1 MKLETTV
8 KAKTPSG
15 TLIFDKRD
23 WLCIVILPLF
33 LLLYFPS
40 GKRAFSNSRNQQEA
54 VGTRELR
61 PEIGTR
67 GLGLSSAFVSS
78 TDDATSPLWNPA
90 GLAALKHGDLI
101 YDLSQGT
108 LSFAYPIKPI
118 GTFGVNFIDFNR
130 LDRFLINRAANPI
143 GTFEIGNNQALFSY
157 AKKFGPVQLGANLG
171 YSRAPYPNSRWAQ
184 NYDVGILSKLT
195 PRFVVGMQYRDITG
209 VTIRDESG
217 HVLKTF
223 APQFALGAT
232 VIPHPVVR
240 YHTCFNL
247 TASSFGT
254 SLEIVSNPLSASIG
268 SNFSLDT
275 ENLYQS
281 WSLGL
286 SLKQWGKQAYY
297 TYLNRADC
305 EYKHLLAIGMH
316 FDLQRMFLGISQPN
330 RTGSQKERKPETSKY
345 TCTEIAKQHNID
357 VKLMLAIIYV
367 ESNFNPVAVSKTGAG
382 GLMQMIPGTAR
393 ELGLK
398 VPRYSNK
405 LNPSRNPNVD
415 ERFDPYKN
423 LNAGLTYFNKLLAK
437 YKDMT
442 LALGAYNIGPGKV
455 RVGGSLTSTGRKYVK
470 KVLTRYRLYSND
482 TAKTEAD
489 RKRLEI
495 ILNN

>member
-1 MKLETTV
+1 M
-8 KAKTPSG
+8 
-15 TLIFDKRD
+15 IFDKRE
-23 WLCIVILPLF
+23 WLHIVIF
-33 LLLYFPS
+33 CLLLLSYFPS
-40 GKRAFSNSRNQQEA
+40 GKNAFSISRPQQDD
-54 VGTRELR
+54 VGARELR

-67 GLGLSSAFVSS
+67 GLGLSGAFISS

-90 GLAALKHGDLI
+90 GLAALKHGNLI
-101 YDLSQGT
+101 YDFSQGA

-118 GTFGVNFIDFNR
+118 GTFGVNFVDFNR
-130 LDRFLINRAANPI
+130 LDRFLLNHTANPI
-143 GTFEIGNNQALFSY
+143 GTFELGNNQALFSY
-157 AKKFGPVQLGANLG
+157 AKKFGPVQLGVNTG
-171 YSRAPYPNSRWAQ
+171 YSRAPYSGSRWAP

-195 PRFVVGMQYRDITG
+195 PHILIGMQYRDITG
-209 VTIRDESG
+209 VTIRDENG
-217 HVLKTF
+217 QVLKNF
-223 APQFALGAT
+223 APQFAFGAT
-232 VIPHPVVR
+232 VIPHPAVR
-240 YHTCFNL
+240 GHTCFNF

-254 SLEIVSNPLSASIG
+254 SLEIVASPLSASIG

-275 ENLYQS
+275 ETLYQS

-286 SLKQWGKQAYY
+286 SLNQWGKQAYY

-316 FDLQRMFLGISQPN
+316 FDLQRLFFGISQPH
-330 RTGSQKERKPETSKY
+330 QPAPKKEQNPETPKY

-398 VPRYSNK
+398 VPRYTNK
-405 LNPSRNPNVD
+405 LKPNRNPDVD
-415 ERFDPYKN
+415 ERFAPYKN

-437 YKDMT
+437 YKDRT

-455 RVGGSLTSTGRKYVK
+455 RVGGSLTSAGRKYVN

-482 TAKTEAD
+482 TERMEAD